1 MWQQFDDDDEEY
13 FFALDIAIGN
23 GITMNHRG
31 VGSLHAILCNCPI
44 RVPGCGNAG
53 NRDDGEFT
61 FTNGQHF

>member
-44 RVPGCGNAG
+44 
-53 NRDDGEFT
+53 
-61 FTNGQHF
+61 